1 MTLFFQQAANQQSQY
16 IELLTRSSDYYKF
29 LGELLKNMEELKVN
43 IERTVSSIAVDFSFA
58 KNAKFNVPTQHEFCL
73 FLLCLDQK
81 HQD

>member
-43 IERTVSSIAVDFSFA
+43 IERTVSSIVVA